1 MGVPE
6 HGDER
11 ALCNPGAVPG
21 HHAHQDNDG
30 PQIDRSE
37 YGESQ
42 LDGAGNF
49 LRRTRLA
56 RGYGHKFNSAK
67 GVKREAH
74 GQQRG
79 ERAFGKKAAMRGV
92 LRRHPAA
99 QQQPRSQQDKS
110 RDGGDFDHRKPVF
123 ETGVV
128 AHTPKIDQQQES
140 GKDQHPEQG
149 RDGRKPECKI
159 GGGSHQLRADR
170 NRDGRPIAGA
180 GYEPRPRVQVKIG
193 IDPER
198 PGSRMHA
205 GEFARVPGSRSD
217 R

>member
-1 MGVPE
+1 MRRRRDMSVPE

-11 ALCNPGAVPG
+11 ALGNPGAVPG
-21 HHAHQDNDG
+21 HHAYQDNNRS
-30 PQIDRSE
+30 QIDGSE

-56 RGYGHKFNSAK
+56 RGNGHEFNSAK

-74 GQQRG
+74 GQQGRQ
-79 ERAFGKKAAMRGV
+79 RAFGEKAAMRGV
-92 LRRHPAA
+92 FRRHPAA
-99 QQQPRSQQDKS
+99 QQQPRSQQDKG
-110 RDGGDFDHRKPVF
+110 RDGGNFDHGKPVF
-123 ETGVV
+123 KAGVV
-128 AHTPKIDQQQES
+128 AHTAQVDQQQKN
-140 GKDQHPEQG
+140 GKDQHPEQC

-180 GYEPRPRVQVKIG
+180 GNEPRPLVQVKIG
-193 IDPER
+193 IDPE
-198 PGSRMHA
+198 
-205 GEFARVPGSRSD
+205 
-217 R
+217 